1 MDFCHSEKK
10 LVLIFEVLNLE
21 KLFKVFSI
29 CWFVLGV
36 WPRPELWIYQKRDVQ
51 QQFWQWKQHLED
63 SLL

>member
-1 MDFCHSEKK
+1 MKDILFVCFDFFFLIMDFCHSEEK

-36 WPRPELWIYQKRDVQ
+36 WPRPELWIYQ
-51 QQFWQWKQHLED
+51 
-63 SLL
+63 